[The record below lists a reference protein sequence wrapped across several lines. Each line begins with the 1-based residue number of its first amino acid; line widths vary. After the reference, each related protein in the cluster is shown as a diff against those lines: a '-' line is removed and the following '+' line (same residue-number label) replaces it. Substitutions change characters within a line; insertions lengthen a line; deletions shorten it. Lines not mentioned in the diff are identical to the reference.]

1 MKPETHYTKVGE
13 VHIAYQVFGQG
24 DEDLVLVPGY
34 MSNVDLW
41 WDEPVVVRFFEDLG
55 RFCRVIL
62 FEKRGT
68 GLSDPING
76 AATLEDRV
84 DDVRGVM
91 DAVESKR
98 ATIFGYS
105 EGAAMSLLFAATHPE
120 RTQALVLV
128 GGYACRGA
136 KPDYPIGVD
145 AESQKAFLE
154 IVETRWGPFDIDRRI
169 PSLAGDTR
177 FRAWWGKFMRGGCSV
192 AAALA
197 ISRMN
202 FEIDVRPVLPTIRVP
217 TLVLHSVRDAVIPV
231 AHGRYMAER
240 IPGAQMVE
248 LDADDHVPF
257 AQTADAVVARIET
270 LLTGGH
276 APPMDDRVLGTILFT
291 DIVGSTDLAG
301 RLGDRAWTDLL
312 AAHDAA
318 VRGALAVHRGR
329 EVNTTGDGVIAMFDG
344 PARAIRCGAAIRDAV
359 AALGLQAR
367 VGIHTGECVLRGED
381 IAGIAVHIA
390 ARIGA
395 LAGEGEI
402 LVSQTVR
409 DLVVGSGIGFDR
421 LGAHELRGV
430 EGEWT
435 VCRVASTSR

>member
-1 MKPETHYTKVGE
+1 MRPETRYTKVGG
-13 VHIAYQVFGQG
+13 VHIAYQVFGNG
-24 DEDLVLVPGY
+24 SEDLVLVPGY

-41 WDEPVVVRFFEDLG
+41 WDEPVVARFFEDLG

-62 FEKRGT
+62 FDKRGT
-68 GLSDPING
+68 GLSDPIDG
-76 AATLEDRV
+76 AATLEDRM
-84 DDVRGVM
+84 DDVRAVM
-91 DAVESKR
+91 DAVGSQR

-105 EGAAMSLLFAATHPE
+105 EGGAMSLLFAATHPE
-120 RTQALVLV
+120 RTRALVLA
-128 GGYACRGA
+128 GSYACRGA
-136 KPDYPIGVD
+136 KPDYPIGLD
-145 AESQKAFLE
+145 AEARNAFLAT
-154 IVETRWGPFDIDRRI
+154 VETRWGPFDIDRRI
-169 PSLAGDTR
+169 PSLAGDPR

-202 FEIDVRPVLPTIRVP
+202 FEIDVRPVLSTVRVP
-217 TLVLHSVRDAVIPV
+217 TLILHSVRDAIVPV
-231 AHGRYMAER
+231 EHGRYMAER
-240 IPGAQMVE
+240 IPGATMLE

-257 AQTADAVVARIET
+257 TETADAVVAQIET

-276 APPMDDRVLGTILFT
+276 APAIEDRVLGTIMFT
-291 DIVGSTDLAG
+291 DIVGSTAQAG

-318 VRGALAVHRGR
+318 VRGALAAHRGR
-329 EVNTTGDGVIAMFDG
+329 EVNTTGDGVVAMFDG

-359 AALGLQAR
+359 AALGIHAR
-367 VGIHTGECVLRGED
+367 VGIHTGECVLRGEG

-395 LAGEGEI
+395 LAKGGEI

-409 DLVVGSGIGFDR
+409 DLVVGSGIRFDEFGR
-421 LGAHELRGV
+421 HELRGV
-430 EGEWT
+430 EGKWT
-435 VCRVASTSR
+435 VCRVAGE